1 VADSPSTENST
12 STGGAPA
19 PEVLKPR
26 SNDTPVPE
34 TPDKPA
40 TPIKRGN
47 YRPSHKATF
56 IGLAVVGVILAFNAV
71 IIGFVLKGGNK
82 SDGKN
87 NDASVTISQAALDKL
102 GVNRS
107 SVGDLGVQLVVN
119 PDSKFNGKL
128 TVGGDTSIGGQ
139 LKLNNKLFAAD
150 ASFTQFESGTA
161 ALNTLN
167 VNSDTTLSK
176 LSLRNDFTVS
186 GKTTLQGPLTVNQL
200 LTVNGGLNLT
210 GNLAVGG
217 ILSVNT
223 FRATSLTADNGL
235 TFGGHVVTKGSS
247 PGVSRGSATGSNGT
261 VSISGND
268 ASGTIG
274 VNIGVGAS
282 AGTLVSVTFN
292 RAYGETPHVVVTP
305 VGRGVGSFYVNRTAT
320 GFSISVEAGLS
331 PGGYGFDYIVQQ

>member
-1 VADSPSTENST
+1 VADSPSPENNDSN
-12 STGGAPA
+12 PA

-26 SNDTPVPE
+26 AAEDTPAV
-34 TPDKPA
+34 DAAAKPVE
-40 TPIKRGN
+40 PIKRGS

-56 IGLAVVGVILAFNAV
+56 IGLAAVGAILLFNAAV
-71 IIGFVLKGGNK
+71 IGFVLKGGGK
-82 SDGKN
+82 SDDKN
-87 NDASVTISQAALDKL
+87 NEASVTISQAALDKL

-128 TVGGDTSIGGQ
+128 TVSGDTSIGGQ
-139 LKLNNKLFAAD
+139 LKLNNKLLAAN
-150 ASFTQFESGTA
+150 ASFTQFEAGTA

-167 VNSDTTLSK
+167 VNSDSTLSK
-176 LSLRNDFTVS
+176 LSLRNDFIVN
-186 GKTTLQGPLTVNQL
+186 GKTNLQGSVTVNQL
-200 LTVNGGLNLT
+200 LTVNGGVNVA

-223 FRATSLTADNGL
+223 FRASALTIDNGI
-235 TFGGHVVTKGSS
+235 TFGGHVITKGSA
-247 PGVSRGSATGSNGT
+247 PHAVRGSATGSNGT

-268 ASGTIG
+268 ASGSVA

-282 AGTLVSVTFN
+282 AGTLISVTFN
-292 RAYGETPHVVVTP
+292 RAYGAAPHVVVTP
-305 VGRGVGSFYVNRTAT
+305 IGRGVGSFYVNRSSS
-320 GFSISVEAGLS
+320 GFSISVDAGLS